1 MVAAVNDTHPETYL
15 AHGVQNSVSRAF
27 EAGVR
32 KLKWDTAKIQ
42 ARGVPAIHRFRK
54 QDNIRKLF
62 HEMNIETLEIDIIA
76 CVQQAVRAT
85 AAQPQALPGHS
96 TSVPQPADSSLEMA
110 VEKGD
115 IDRRDAEHR
124 VLQQQRMQDRLEDAE
139 VAKVPDNL
147 SSYVTRGLL
156 TQDEA
161 EIIGELHQIDLREK
175 QGQIEKRE
183 ADEYRDRVISPAGRD
198 QLNAKVRNAT
208 AENVNYL
215 QVFES
220 LKKLPPSSTM
230 PCAC

>member
-1 MVAAVNDTHPETYL
+1 MSSSENFASGEAQSQPPALTLELRHELWVKILERLNTGEVLITQQDFQAAFKQDFQHLTGIQPSPETLQAIGRMVAAVNDTHPETYL

-85 AAQPQALPGHS
+85 AAQPQALPSHS
-96 TSVPQPADSSLEMA
+96 TSVPQPADSSSEMA

-124 VLQQQRMQDRLEDAE
+124 VLQQQRM
-139 VAKVPDNL
+139 
-147 SSYVTRGLL
+147 
-156 TQDEA
+156 
-161 EIIGELHQIDLREK
+161 
-175 QGQIEKRE
+175 
-183 ADEYRDRVISPAGRD
+183 
-198 QLNAKVRNAT
+198 
-208 AENVNYL
+208 
-215 QVFES
+215 
-220 LKKLPPSSTM
+220 
-230 PCAC
+230 